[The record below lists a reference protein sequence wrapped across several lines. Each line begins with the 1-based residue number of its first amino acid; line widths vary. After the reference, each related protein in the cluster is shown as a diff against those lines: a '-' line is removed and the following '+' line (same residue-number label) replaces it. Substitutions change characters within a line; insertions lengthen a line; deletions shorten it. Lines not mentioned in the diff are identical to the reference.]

1 MAPTILTAQVY
12 ALGRHCKQNTH
23 PFSMIV
29 ILSRA
34 TLIKWLWCLVL
45 LAGGQA
51 ALAQPMSGNYTLGG
65 ANPDFPT
72 FAAALQRLD
81 SFGVTGPVTIWVRN
95 GTYGETLLLDS
106 VNGASAV
113 NTITFRSESGDSSA
127 VVINGTTTSTR
138 NNTLWM
144 SRVAYM
150 RFHQLTFRQL
160 PSVHNNAVVF
170 VGRGHNLTFSNC
182 VLWGTA
188 SSTSSGT
195 EYVFQ
200 GACDSNLLIENC
212 IIRGAGTGIVS
223 PGSSFPAQQRPTF
236 RNNHLFGIITDCIYV
251 VGGAFADIS
260 NNRIEAGSGSS
271 TAGILLS
278 GHSRARIVGNRISVL
293 SGAQNSHGIQIISS
307 SGWANQPI
315 LIANNE
321 ISFTAGSSP
330 IAYGIRASGSYHLY
344 AHNSVRMSGGV
355 YSVAL
360 QLESTDN
367 SRLFNNVLVHEG
379 TATANHALHL
389 SINSQDAVSNYNNL
403 YTAGPNLT
411 PNHTNL
417 AAYQAATGRDSLSV
431 SVPPQFTSTSM
442 LIPNAPALMNSGL
455 LLPEVPTDIN
465 GMLRNNPPD
474 LGAYEQLTA
483 PLVAL
488 GPDTSACDSFVLA
501 VPTQPGTQWLWST
514 GDTLRSIVIRN
525 SGTYWLQGTNSIGVS
540 RDTVVVTIL
549 PRPSLL
555 LGFTTDTLCSGDCV
569 TLQAQVSGGSG
580 NFSYQWSPA
589 SGLNNPTLANPLA
602 CPVASTTYRLLV
614 TDANG
619 CVAISDSIRLFVTP
633 AAQLVTNPLQP
644 SCAGD
649 TVVLQASSSWSAA
662 SYRWEPA
669 AFVEN
674 PNQAQTRAWPPVG
687 TTVFSVVA
695 THPDGCRDTVEVN
708 AQVFSLPPQPAITRQ
723 GSLLLSS
730 ATSGNQWYRN
740 DSLLPGAT
748 AATLQVFTNG
758 RYRVV
763 VTDSL
768 GCTSSSVDLL
778 LQNVGIPT
786 VTSTVRLW
794 PNPADEVL
802 SFETPSTVE
811 KLIIYDLY
819 GKAWIQSTD
828 GAMDQGGTLN
838 IRSLP
843 SGVYILQCTLQNG
856 SLITKTWV
864 KR

>member
-1 MAPTILTAQVY
+1 MQLKSVPLFIVS
-12 ALGRHCKQNTH
+12 HFV
-23 PFSMIV
+23 PFRYLQRRFPRPLAHFIAAFFSIAF
-29 ILSRA
+29 ILSNNHS
-34 TLIKWLWCLVL
+34 
-45 LAGGQA
+45 
-51 ALAQPMSGNYTLGG
+51 LAQALNGNYTIGG
-65 ANPDFPT
+65 TNPNFLT
-72 FAAALQRLD
+72 INAAVQQLD
-81 SFGVTGPVTIWVRN
+81 SVGVSGPVTFWIRN
-95 GTYGETLLLDS
+95 GTYPEVLFIDS
-106 VNGASAV
+106 VNGASAT

-212 IIRGAGTGIVS
+212 IIRGASTGIVS

-367 SRLFNNVLVHEG
+367 CRLFNNVLVHEG

-411 PNHTNL
+411 PIHTTL
-417 AAYQAATGRDSLSV
+417 ASYQAVTGRDSLSV
-431 SVPPQFTSTSM
+431 SVPPQFTSTSV

-465 GMLRNNPPD
+465 GRLRNNPPD

-555 LGFTTDTLCSGDCV
+555 LGFTADTLCSGDCV

-580 NFSYQWSPA
+580 SFNYLWQPST
-589 SGLNNPTLANPLA
+589 GLNNAQIANPIA
-602 CPVASTTYRLLV
+602 CPMASTTYRLLV

-619 CVAISDSIRLFVTP
+619 CTVLSDSVRIRVTP
-633 AAQLVTNPLQP
+633 PAQLSVGP
-644 SCAGD
+644 SYTGCDGD
-649 TVVLQASSSWSAA
+649 TIMLEASTAWTGAQI
-662 SYRWEPA
+662 RWEPA
-669 AFVEN
+669 LWIEN
-674 PNQAQTRAWPPVG
+674 PNQARTRAWPPPG
-687 TTVFSVVA
+687 TRTFVVLA
-695 THPDGCRDTVEVN
+695 IHPDGCRDT
-708 AQVFSLPPQPAITRQ
+708 AQQLIRIGALPAVPMISYQNGMLQ
-723 GSLLLSS
+723 SS
-730 ATSGNQWYRN
+730 ANSGNQWFLN
-740 DSLLPGAT
+740 DTLLAGANGPSLQPVL
-748 AATLQVFTNG
+748 NG

-763 VTDSL
+763 VTDSV
-768 GCTSSSVDLL
+768 GCSRTSAEYVILNVSILSLESDLR
-778 LQNVGIPT
+778 I
-786 VTSTVRLW
+786 W
-794 PNPADEVL
+794 PNPASDWVRMNVPEYAKRLLVYDVRGVL
-802 SFETPSTVE
+802 LQVVDFNNETVLELNTSTFLPGNYYFE
-811 KLIIYDLY
+811 
-819 GKAWIQSTD
+819 
-828 GAMDQGGTLN
+828 
-838 IRSLP
+838 
-843 SGVYILQCTLQNG
+843 LQMQNG
-856 SLITKTWV
+856 YKLRRNWV
-864 KR
+864 KQ